1 MVKASKAAVL
11 ATFEPVVATLIGI
24 GLYHEKLT
32 WDICLGVALIIFN
45 HWGRNVQRKM
55 SAKLTRIPK
64 QE

>member
-1 MVKASKAAVL
+1 MVNASKAAVL

-45 HWGRNVQRKM
+45 HWGK
-55 SAKLTRIPK
+55 SFFGKFAL
-64 QE
+64 